1 MNALDQLLSGPARRR
16 VILIFAGVLAL
27 ESADLSAVGAAA
39 PELRRAMHLSNTQ
52 LGLLAATSTGVGA
65 LVTLPAGLL
74 ADRVRRV
81 PLLAL
86 AALLWAAAMVA
97 SASAHGYEWLLVSRL
112 GLGALTAAAGPLVA
126 SLTGDFFPPA
136 ERGRIYGYVLSGELI
151 GAGAGFLLSG
161 AAASTLSWRWAFAV
175 LAAPA
180 LALAV
185 CIWRLL
191 PEPTRGGQSY
201 LSPGARR
208 EPSRAQR
215 GASAARGLARRAVV
229 EQDVEPVADRVLG
242 EQVGLWGAVGYVLKI
257 PTIRWLIAAS
267 TVGYFFFA
275 GLRTF
280 ALAYVRADFGLGQA
294 AATGLLLLFGVGS
307 LAAVLSSGRL
317 TDRLLAH
324 GQLTARLTVPGVC
337 YVVAALC
344 LLPGLT
350 LGSAVVAAPT
360 LLLAGAA
367 LSAPNPPLDAARLDV
382 VPSGLWGRAE
392 GVRTLVRQSAQAL
405 APLAFGALADALGG
419 GAVGSSH
426 PLTRAAASGLRY
438 AFLITL
444 AALVLNG
451 LALLAAR
458 HRYPP
463 DVACEDARPMSN
475 RWFSAQPNVPGQGL
489 VAAYSARFWG
499 LIVALGLATG
509 ILASALMG
517 LLRLSEHLAYGYRK
531 GPYLD
536 GLQVGPG
543 WRHVVVLLVAAVIVA
558 AGLRGLGRLPPGGG
572 REVSEALWLR
582 RARLGFVPSLA
593 RGVLSIVTVGMGVS
607 LGREAGPQLAGA
619 ATASRL
625 ADWADLPLWQRRLL
639 VAAGAGAGFAAVY
652 NVPLGGT
659 LLALEVMLG
668 SLALPLVL
676 PVLMTAVISTAVGW
690 ITLGTGPTYHVPSYS
705 LSPSH
710 LLWAALAGP
719 LIGLAAVAWSRM
731 IAWAH
736 GLRPPAGW
744 PRLAAPVVVFAGLGL
759 LSIPYPQLLGNGK
772 NVVQLAVVGG
782 MSVGLLAVL
791 SALKPLATVA
801 CLGSGSPGGLFT
813 PTFTVGVLLA
823 GVAGAGWS
831 QLWPGHPL
839 GSYALIGGGAFLAAA
854 MQGPIAGTVLVLEL
868 TRNVDALMV
877 PTLVAVAEAT
887 VVARRLGAQS
897 IYSARLPR
905 DGQGVVGI
913 ASAASLATV
922 LALDEALPEEATRP
936 SRLQTREVSRK
947 G

>member
-1 MNALDQLLSGPARRR
+1 
-16 VILIFAGVLAL
+16 
-27 ESADLSAVGAAA
+27 
-39 PELRRAMHLSNTQ
+39 
-52 LGLLAATSTGVGA
+52 
-65 LVTLPAGLL
+65 
-74 ADRVRRV
+74 
-81 PLLAL
+81 
-86 AALLWAAAMVA
+86 
-97 SASAHGYEWLLVSRL
+97 
-112 GLGALTAAAGPLVA
+112 
-126 SLTGDFFPPA
+126 
-136 ERGRIYGYVLSGELI
+136 
-151 GAGAGFLLSG
+151 
-161 AAASTLSWRWAFAV
+161 
-175 LAAPA
+175 
-180 LALAV
+180 
-185 CIWRLL
+185 
-191 PEPTRGGQSY
+191 
-201 LSPGARR
+201 
-208 EPSRAQR
+208 
-215 GASAARGLARRAVV
+215 
-229 EQDVEPVADRVLG
+229 
-242 EQVGLWGAVGYVLKI
+242 
-257 PTIRWLIAAS
+257 
-267 TVGYFFFA
+267 
-275 GLRTF
+275 
-280 ALAYVRADFGLGQA
+280 
-294 AATGLLLLFGVGS
+294 
-307 LAAVLSSGRL
+307 
-317 TDRLLAH
+317 
-324 GQLTARLTVPGVC
+324 
-337 YVVAALC
+337 
-344 LLPGLT
+344 
-350 LGSAVVAAPT
+350 
-360 LLLAGAA
+360 
-367 LSAPNPPLDAARLDV
+367 
-382 VPSGLWGRAE
+382 
-392 GVRTLVRQSAQAL
+392 
-405 APLAFGALADALGG
+405 
-419 GAVGSSH
+419 
-426 PLTRAAASGLRY
+426 
-438 AFLITL
+438 
-444 AALVLNG
+444 
-451 LALLAAR
+451 
-458 HRYPP
+458 
-463 DVACEDARPMSN
+463 MSN

-499 LIVALGLATG
+499 LIVALGLGTG

-558 AGLRGLGRLPPGGG
+558 AGLRGLGRLPAGGG

-582 RARLGFVPSLA
+582 RGRLGFVPSLA
-593 RGVLSIVTVGMGVS
+593 RGALSIVTVGMGVS

-639 VAAGAGAGFAAVY
+639 VAAGAGSGFAAVY

-676 PVLMTAVISTAVGW
+676 PVLVTAVIATAVGW

-705 LSPSH
+705 FSPSH

-719 LIGLAAVAWSRM
+719 LIGLAAVAWSWM

-736 GLRPPAGW
+736 RLRPPAGW

-791 SALKPLATVA
+791 CALKPLATVA

-905 DGQGVVGI
+905 DGQRVGGI
-913 ASAASLATV
+913 ASAAALATV
-922 LALDEALPEEATRP
+922 LALDETLPEEATRT
-936 SRLQTREVSRK
+936 SRLQTRGVSRR